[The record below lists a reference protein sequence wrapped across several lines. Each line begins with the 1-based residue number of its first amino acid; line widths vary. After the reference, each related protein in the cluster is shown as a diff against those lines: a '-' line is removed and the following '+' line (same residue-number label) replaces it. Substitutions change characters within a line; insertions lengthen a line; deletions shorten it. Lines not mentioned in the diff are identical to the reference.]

1 MPLNYASVD
10 NSAQKYAEQAL
21 KWQAQNEEHAK
32 HLRNLYAEASADP
45 KRLREL
51 IEFAEQEQSTLYA
64 AKPLNEN
71 PLGSFPI
78 STLPEK
84 YSLIAA
90 DGSQIVPSRHRSLQF
105 GLVNVGLFK
114 VCFGSMEAPEI
125 KLVSTLLDYEEIV
138 VDGKLLGEEDISLKR
153 DVIERSLIRDEVSPQ
168 LPRPVLTL
176 TDGPLDLFYRSDI
189 KSNIKG
195 LNARKAQK
203 QVFDLDQEMQKE
215 GILSAGYIDKPGS
228 ALIHKMLDEYCRGLG
243 LSKPELNSKK
253 AQVSDRI
260 LLAKIIKPSER
271 SALFEIVSKQTGMS
285 SDRLK
290 VAFFYLNVS
299 ASEEQPWLAR
309 IEIPLWIAESPELV
323 SFVHSAIYHDAQVLD
338 SHPYPYSLHRSH
350 ELAIVKQNEV
360 DELEN
365 ILLSKIPPESGFI
378 AARSNKAHA
387 KELTGK

>member
-10 NSAQKYAEQAL
+10 NAAQKYAEQAL
-21 KWQAQNEEHAK
+21 KWQAQNQENAK
-32 HLRNLYAEASADP
+32 QLRNLFTEASADP

-51 IEFAEQEQSTLYA
+51 IEFAEQEQNTLYA
-64 AKPLNEN
+64 AKPLNED
-71 PLGSFPI
+71 PLRSFPI
-78 STLPEK
+78 TTLPEK

-125 KLVSTLLDYEEIV
+125 KLVSTLLDYDEIV
-138 VDGKLLGEEDISLKR
+138 AEDNTLLGEDDISLNR
-153 DVIERSLIRDEVSPQ
+153 DLKERSLIRDEVSPQ

-176 TDGPLDLFYRSDI
+176 TDGPLDLFYRS
-189 KSNIKG
+189 NIKG
-195 LNARKAQK
+195 PTARKAQK

-228 ALIHKMLDEYCRGLG
+228 ALIHKMLDEYCRVQG

-271 SALFEIVSKQTGMS
+271 SALFEIVSKQAGNL

-299 ASEEQPWLAR
+299 TSEEQPWLAR
-309 IEIPLWIAESPELV
+309 VEIPLWIAENPELV
-323 SFVHSAIYHDAQVLD
+323 SFIHSAIFQDAQVLD

-378 AARSNKAHA
+378 ATRSNKAHA

>member
-1 MPLNYASVD
+1 MRI
-10 NSAQKYAEQAL
+10 
-21 KWQAQNEEHAK
+21 
-32 HLRNLYAEASADP
+32 LR
-45 KRLREL
+45 
-51 IEFAEQEQSTLYA
+51 
-64 AKPLNEN
+64 
-71 PLGSFPI
+71 SFPI
-78 STLPEK
+78 SSLPEK

-90 DGSQIVPSRHRSLQF
+90 DGSQIVPNRHRSLQF

-114 VCFGSMEAPEI
+114 GLLWKHGSTGGR
-125 KLVSTLLDYEEIV
+125 LVSTLLDYEEIV
-138 VDGKLLGEEDISLKR
+138 AEDGTLLSEDDISLNR
-153 DVIERSLIRDEVSPQ
+153 DLKERSLIRDEVSPQ

-176 TDGPLDLFYRSDI
+176 TDGPLDLFYRS
-189 KSNIKG
+189 NIKG
-195 LNARKAQK
+195 PTARKAQK

-243 LSKPELNSKK
+243 LSKPELDSKK

-271 SALFEIVSKQTGMS
+271 SALFEIVSKQAGMS

-299 ASEEQPWLAR
+299 TSEEHPGLRVLKSALDCR
-309 IEIPLWIAESPELV
+309 KPRTGGFI
-323 SFVHSAIYHDAQVLD
+323 HSAIYQDAQVLD

-360 DELEN
+360 EELEQ

-378 AARSNKAHA
+378 ATRSNKAHA